1 MIIFETILIIFI
13 SQVMMKRTINILTA
27 VVTLIATSCS
37 SDTLPDTIADNGEKS
52 PLAVQASLSN
62 GNPVSRAADKT
73 FAVGDSLW
81 AYIRQVTWDGTEVA
95 DYSPESVVTGV
106 AADHSPRLVLF
117 TVDADFGMTPVDANT
132 EQTGDITPDASLF
145 WDDFS
150 DSSSPAT
157 DLRTTGH
164 YLQSAWGFCYN
175 GGTPTT
181 ALEKSTGTVG
191 WTAAADFADAAT
203 LRKNDLLWA
212 KAQKPIAYNR
222 NALETLKIPY
232 THAMSMIT
240 IEVAAADGFAAGV
253 FGSTEAKLYE
263 MYETAVFAAPNATVG
278 GQAGSQSVKM
288 LAGSEGTNAGGLPV
302 KTFQAL
308 VIPGKELT
316 IGSNLATITDIEGNN
331 YNVPLTTEILDAWRA
346 HLESGTKLKSGVN
359 YMLKLTVR
367 KQGITVVAQITDWSV
382 VEATGEGEIK
392 FTADVTAS
400 GVTNELTEGSF
411 YLYRGELTDD
421 LAKVTTATF
430 SVDKWVNTPEIY
442 WANGSTGYYFRA
454 LATTADGSKLTTPVG
469 SIVPAQ
475 DNDLLWA
482 TTKEHSGTDADGNP
496 FSYATGAKIAPR
508 TGDVPLQ
515 FEHAM
520 SKITIVLSTST
531 TGKASPTD
539 DEVARAVDLTGA
551 QIRISNLSTVGTIA
565 IADGAITPVAIDA
578 EVPDAITG
586 GENDVAETSQV
597 VETDIAGKI
606 VVPQRLDDATYSET
620 LFITLA
626 DGTVYKLL
634 LKSCLVKDS
643 ATPIDEWKRGT
654 HYVYNIYLEKESV
667 RFVAVLKEWNMV
679 EGGGNANLDWD

>member
-1 MIIFETILIIFI
+1 
-13 SQVMMKRTINILTA
+13 MMRRSINILSAA
-27 VVTLIATSCS
+27 VALMAASCS
-37 SDTLPDTIADNGEKS
+37 SDTLPDTLAGNGEKT
-52 PLAVQASLSN
+52 PLGVHASLSD
-62 GNPVSRAADKT
+62 GNPASRAADKT
-73 FAVGDSLW
+73 FAAGDSLW

-95 DYSPESVVTGV
+95 DYSSASVVTGV
-106 AADHSPRLVLF
+106 AADQSPRLVLF
-117 TVDADFGMTPVDANT
+117 TVDAGFGMTAVDANT
-132 EQTGDITPDASLF
+132 EQTGDITPDASLY

-150 DSSSPAT
+150 DSSSPDT
-157 DLRTTGH
+157 DLRTAGH

-181 ALEKSTGTVG
+181 ALDKTDGTIG
-191 WTAAADFADAAT
+191 WTAASEFADAAT
-203 LRKNDLLWA
+203 LRKNDLLWS

-316 IGSNLATITDIEGNN
+316 IGSNLATITDIEGND
-331 YNVPLTTEILDAWRA
+331 YNVPITTEILSAEAWGA

-359 YMLKLTVR
+359 YTLKLTVR

-469 SIVPAQ
+469 STTPTQ

-565 IADGAITPVAIDA
+565 IADGAITPTPVAGTVTEA
-578 EVPDAITG
+578 
-586 GENDVAETSQV
+586 VAGDEADDPATTDV
-597 VETDIAGKI
+597 VETGISGKI
-606 VVPQRLDDATYSET
+606 VIPQSLTNPTYPIKLT
-620 LFITLA
+620 IKLA
-626 DGTVYKLL
+626 DGTTYSLL
-634 LKSCLVKDS
+634 LDTCLVKGS
-643 ATPIDEWKRGT
+643 ATPIDEWERGV
-654 HYVYNIYLEKESV
+654 HYVYNIYLEKEAI
-667 RFVAVLKEWNMV
+667 RFVAVLKNWDEV